1 MTGLPARFRG
11 MKRIQMAADQVI
23 GFLRGRLSVACLSG
37 LIWLTD
43 GVNGERIIK
52 SGQRVAVKSSGKMC
66 IQAFEPSVV
75 LVEQKAA
82 KASVKPFL
90 TPAVLGP
97 RKK

>member
-1 MTGLPARFRG
+1 MTGLPAKFRG
-11 MKRIQMAADQVI
+11 MRRIQMAANQVI
-23 GFLRGRLSVACLSG
+23 GFRRRRLAIACLSG
-37 LIWLTD
+37 LVWLTD

-52 SGQRVAVKSSGKMC
+52 SGQRVAVKSSGKIC

-75 LVEQKAA
+75 LVQQKTV
-82 KASVKPFL
+82 KVPVKPFL